1 MARILFW
8 RPLRLV
14 ELMMPAMTGAL
25 ILLFIVLTAI
35 LVPAMARKRRDAR
48 REQLRRKPFP
58 PEWRD
63 ILEKNVP
70 LYNHLP
76 LPLKEQL
83 HSHIHIFLAEK
94 NIEGTAGLEMTDEIR
109 VTIAGQACILLMN
122 RESDYYPRLYSIIVY
137 PHQYEVDKPLF
148 FSERQH
154 IEATETRLGESWP
167 SGAVVLAWD
176 HARQG
181 AADVHDGHNL
191 VFHEFAHQ
199 LDQENASADGIP
211 NLGRASRYITWARVV
226 GREYQ
231 DLQQRVKAG
240 MASLL
245 DQYGATNEAEFFAV
259 ATECFFE
266 KPRQMKAQY
275 PELYEELKKFY
286 HLDPANYDKP

>member
-1 MARILFW
+1 
-8 RPLRLV
+8 
-14 ELMMPAMTGAL
+14 MTGLL
-25 ILLFIVLTAI
+25 ILLFIVAAAI
-35 LVPAMARKRRDAR
+35 AVPAISRRRRAAR

-58 PEWRD
+58 AEWRR
-63 ILEKNVP
+63 ILERNFP

-76 LPLKEQL
+76 PPLQEQL
-83 HSHIHIFLAEK
+83 HGLISIFLAEK
-94 NIEGTAGLEMTDEIR
+94 NIEGAAGLEITDEIR
-109 VTIAGQACILLMN
+109 VTVAGQACILLLN
-122 RESDYYPRLYSIIVY
+122 RETDYYPRLFSIVVY

-148 FSERQH
+148 FSMQQH

-167 SGAVVLAWD
+167 TGAVVLAWD
-176 HARQG
+176 HVRQG

-211 NLGRASRYITWARVV
+211 DLGRTSRYITWARVV
-226 GREYQ
+226 GREYE
-231 DLQQRVKAG
+231 DLQQHVKAG

-266 KPRQMKAQY
+266 RPLQMKAQY
-275 PELYEELKKFY
+275 PELYRELQDFY
-286 HLDPANYDKP
+286 RQDPATYASCERP